1 MNTEICERCGG
12 WDNKLFIDNVDGDIC
27 INLKKR
33 GYKVLSLHYN
43 GLLHE
48 VGHGKNVKFLWK
60 KDIVYNH
67 PAMRQYYMARN
78 QIYVARKY
86 PEEFSMYKQLKK
98 ELKKIWLVILF
109 EENKW
114 EKCKARIRGVK
125 DGFRLDIKKENNK

>member
-1 MNTEICERCGG
+1 
-12 WDNKLFIDNVDGDIC
+12 
-27 INLKKR
+27 
-33 GYKVLSLHYN
+33 
-43 GLLHE
+43 
-48 VGHGKNVKFLWK
+48 
-60 KDIVYNH
+60 
-67 PAMRQYYMARN
+67 MARN

-125 DGFRLDIKKENNK
+125 DGIRLDIKKENNK